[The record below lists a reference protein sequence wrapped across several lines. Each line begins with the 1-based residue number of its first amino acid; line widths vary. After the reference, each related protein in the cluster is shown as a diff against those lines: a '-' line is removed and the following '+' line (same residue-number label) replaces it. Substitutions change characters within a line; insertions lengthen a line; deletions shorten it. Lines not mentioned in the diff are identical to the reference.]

1 MTAYPYRREL
11 KAPGNWTSIDFSN
24 PRLASSIRIL
34 TQQTSEQTSSSLQN
48 ICHCDQEKVTVWDGE
63 KIDCYVFEPGSAGR
77 SHRAMLYCHGGGFF
91 LPVQPMMV
99 HLAAQYARE
108 LGVRV
113 YLPEYRILPEHPNP
127 YPFRDC
133 LSILQ
138 WMLEREEGDYLL
150 YGESAGGTLAAGLA
164 LYARDHGMKP
174 AKGQCLIYP
183 VLDNRC
189 SRYPSMRAYMEAAWP
204 LRNNIAMWQQY
215 LKQGDA
221 GLKSYVIP
229 MQADHFENLPDA
241 YIEPQQIDIL
251 RDEAIAYGEK
261 LENAGV
267 DVVLNLVEGSYHGFD
282 ADTENEFVQSIVS
295 KRIDVMQTMLAVK

>member
-1 MTAYPYRREL
+1 MY
-11 KAPGNWTSIDFSN
+11 
-24 PRLASSIRIL
+24 SS
-34 TQQTSEQTSSSLQN
+34 TMLQN
-48 ICHCDQEKVTVWDGE
+48 TSLTPVNHIYDGLQEAVRLG
-63 KIDCYVFEPGSAGR
+63 ILEPEDA
-77 SHRAMLYCHGGGFF
+77 RAR
-91 LPVQPMMV
+91 Q
-99 HLAAQYARE
+99 
-108 LGVRV
+108 
-113 YLPEYRILPEHPNP
+113 
-127 YPFRDC
+127 
-133 LSILQ
+133 
-138 WMLEREEGDYLL
+138 
-150 YGESAGGTLAAGLA
+150 
-164 LYARDHGMKP
+164 
-174 AKGQCLIYP
+174 
-183 VLDNRC
+183 
-189 SRYPSMRAYMEAAWP
+189 RAYMEAAWP